1 MSASF
6 DYSSLSAC
14 KCAKSVEYSENGF
27 GRRDVCE
34 IQIEVITL
42 NQAAYREYQHFRPF
56 VTTAN
61 LYIKQSLKP
70 PICSHQ
76 FGRYVLIYRSCVE
89 IVNNI

>member
-1 MSASF
+1 MSAFF

-42 NQAAYREYQHFRPF
+42 NQAAYREYQDLRPF
-56 VTTAN
+56 VTAAYV
-61 LYIKQSLKP
+61 YIKQSLKWSIYP
-70 PICSHQ
+70 HQ
-76 FGRYVLIYRSCVE
+76 FR
-89 IVNNI
+89 